1 VLEQVGKYKIKHE
14 LGRGTSS
21 AVYLA
26 YDEFADAEVAL
37 KVYQADG
44 GVRDVRVFKG
54 QFMSEAALAGK
65 LNHPHI
71 VAILDAVVDEHYTYV
86 AMEYVHGGNLSRYT
100 TVERLLP
107 VADVI
112 EMGFKC
118 CGALDYAYRQGV
130 VHRDIKPANILVAR
144 GTEVKLADF
153 GAAFLRDLETTQRV
167 RVGSPSYIAPEQIRD
182 DALTHQSDM
191 FSLGVCLYEL
201 LVGRRPFTGTTTSEV
216 LDNVL
221 NQNPVPPISL
231 RPELPVELNALVL
244 RMLAKYPEDRYPDWA
259 ELALHLARLGGLSVF
274 DQAIRDSEKFLAL
287 RPSALLDAMSDAE
300 VWEIARI
307 GRWRRVPSQTA
318 LVREGEPG
326 DSIYLL
332 ARGEAKVT
340 SRGRLL
346 NVLRAG
352 DCFGEMGYA
361 QEQTSSRMATVE
373 TTADALVAEL
383 PREYLDA
390 LSLSCQLKFNRALL
404 RTLAERLVLA
414 NARLSAAASAG
425 ARGQ

>member
-1 VLEQVGKYKIKHE
+1 LERVGKYQIKHE

-21 AVYLA
+21 IVYLA
-26 YDEFADAEVAL
+26 YDEFGDAEVAL
-37 KVYQADG
+37 KIYEAEGQ
-44 GVRDVRVFKG
+44 VRDARVFKG

-100 TVERLLP
+100 TAEWLLP

-112 EMGFKC
+112 EMAFKC
-118 CGALDYAYRQGV
+118 CGALDYAYRHGV

-153 GAAFLRDLETTQRV
+153 GAAFLRDVETTQRV

-182 DALTHQSDM
+182 DPLTHQSDM

-201 LVGRRPFTGTTTSEV
+201 LVGRRPFVGTTTAEV
-216 LDNVL
+216 LDRVL
-221 NQNPVPPISL
+221 NETPVAPIVL
-231 RPELPVELNALVL
+231 RPDLPPELDALVL
-244 RMLAKYPEDRYPDWA
+244 RMLEKYPEDRYPDWA

-274 DQAIRDSEKFLAL
+274 DQAVRDSEKFLAL
-287 RPSALLDAMSDAE
+287 RPSVLLTTLTDAE
-300 VWEIARI
+300 VWELARI
-307 GRWRRVPSQTA
+307 GRWRRVPSQSA

-332 ARGEAKVT
+332 AHGEAKVT
-340 SRGRLL
+340 VRGRLL

-352 DCFGEMGYA
+352 DCFGEMGYV
-361 QEQTSSRMATVE
+361 QEQMSNRLATVE

-383 PREYLDA
+383 PRHYLDA

-404 RTLAERLVLA
+404 RTLADRLALA
-414 NARLSAAASAG
+414 NARLSAVASG
-425 ARGQ
+425 EGRRET

>member
-1 VLEQVGKYKIKHE
+1 LEQVGKYKIKHE

-21 AVYLA
+21 VVYLA
-26 YDEFADAEVAL
+26 YDQFADADVAL
-37 KVYQADG
+37 KVYESEG
-44 GVRDVRVFKG
+44 MIRDARVFKG

-65 LNHPHI
+65 LSHPHI

-100 TVERLLP
+100 TAERLLP

-112 EMGFKC
+112 EMAFKC
-118 CGALDYAYRQGV
+118 CGALDYAYRSGV

-182 DALTHQSDM
+182 DPLTHQSDM

-201 LVGRRPFTGTTTSEV
+201 LVGRRPFTGTTTAEV
-216 LDNVL
+216 LDRVL
-221 NQNPVPPISL
+221 NEDPVAPIDL
-231 RPELPVELNALVL
+231 RHDLPAELNALVL
-244 RMLAKYPEDRYPDWA
+244 RMLQKYPEDRYPDWA
-259 ELALHLARLGGLSVF
+259 ELALHLARLGGLSRF

-287 RPSALLDAMSDAE
+287 RPTALLKTLDDAE
-300 VWEIARI
+300 LWEIARI
-307 GRWRRVPSQTA
+307 GRWRRVPSQSA

-340 SRGRLL
+340 VRGRLL
-346 NVLRAG
+346 NVLHAG
-352 DCFGEMGYA
+352 DCFGEMGYV
-361 QEQTSSRMATVE
+361 QEQTSSRQATVE
-373 TTADALVAEL
+373 TTADTLVAEL
-383 PREYLDA
+383 PRELLDA

-404 RTLAERLVLA
+404 RALADRLALA
-414 NARLSAAASAG
+414 NARLSAATT
-425 ARGQ
+425 AREA

>member
-1 VLEQVGKYKIKHE
+1 LEQIGKYKIKHE

-21 AVYLA
+21 VVYLA

-37 KVYQADG
+37 KIYDPDAPT
-44 GVRDVRVFKG
+44 RDTRVFKG

-65 LNHPHI
+65 LIHPHI
-71 VAILDAVVDEHYTYV
+71 VAILDAVVDERYTYI

-100 TVERLLP
+100 TAERLLP
-107 VADVI
+107 VADII
-112 EMGFKC
+112 EMAFKC

-182 DALTHQSDM
+182 DPLTHQSDM
-191 FSLGVCLYEL
+191 FSLGVCLYEM
-201 LVGRRPFTGTTTSEV
+201 LVGRRPFTGTSTAEV
-216 LDNVL
+216 LDRVL
-221 NQNPVPPISL
+221 NENAVPPIAL
-231 RPELPVELNALVL
+231 RGDLPVELNELVL
-244 RMLAKYPEDRYPDWA
+244 CMLQKYPEDRYPDWA

-287 RPSALLDAMSDAE
+287 RPSPLLKTLSDAE
-300 VWEIARI
+300 VWELARI
-307 GRWRRVPSQTA
+307 GRWRRIPSQSA

-346 NVLRAG
+346 NVLHAG
-352 DCFGEMGYA
+352 DCFGEMGYV
-361 QEQTSSRMATVE
+361 QEQTSNRQATVE
-373 TTADALVAEL
+373 TTADTLVAEL

-404 RTLAERLVLA
+404 RALADRLALA
-414 NARLSAAASAG
+414 NVRVSAPVAARVKSEE
-425 ARGQ
+425 

>member
-1 VLEQVGKYKIKHE
+1 MLERVGKYKIKHE

-21 AVYLA
+21 VVYLA
-26 YDEFADAEVAL
+26 YDEFADVEVAL
-37 KVYQADG
+37 KIYESESA
-44 GVRDVRVFKG
+44 VRDARVFKG

-65 LNHPHI
+65 LHHPHI

-100 TVERLLP
+100 SVERLLP

-112 EMGFKC
+112 EMAFKC
-118 CGALDYAYRQGV
+118 CGALDYAYRHGV

-182 DALTHQSDM
+182 DPLTHQSDM

-201 LVGRRPFTGTTTSEV
+201 LVGRRPFVGSSTAEV
-216 LDNVL
+216 LDRVL
-221 NQNPVPPISL
+221 NEDPLPPIGL
-231 RPELPVELNALVL
+231 RPDLPAELNALVL
-244 RMLAKYPEDRYPDWA
+244 RMLQKYPEDRYPDWA

-287 RPSALLDAMSDAE
+287 RPSSLLKALTDAE

-307 GRWRRVPSQTA
+307 GRWRRVPSQNA

-326 DSIYLL
+326 DSIFLL

-340 SRGRLL
+340 ARGRLL
-346 NVLRAG
+346 NVLHAG
-352 DCFGEMGYA
+352 DCFGEMGYV
-361 QEQTSSRMATVE
+361 QEQTSNRMATVE
-373 TTADALVAEL
+373 TTADTLLAEL

-404 RTLAERLVLA
+404 RTLADRLALA
-414 NARLSAAASAG
+414 NARLSAVAAAN
-425 ARGQ
+425 RDE

>member
-1 VLEQVGKYKIKHE
+1 MERVGKYQIKHE
-14 LGRGTSS
+14 VGRGTSS
-21 AVYLA
+21 VVYLA
-26 YDEFADAEVAL
+26 YDEFGDAEVAL
-37 KVYQADG
+37 KIYEAEGQ
-44 GVRDVRVFKG
+44 VRDARVFKG

-100 TVERLLP
+100 TAERLLP
-107 VADVI
+107 VPDVI
-112 EMGFKC
+112 EMAFKC
-118 CGALDYAYRQGV
+118 CGALDYAYRHGV

-153 GAAFLRDLETTQRV
+153 GAAFLRDVETTQRV
-167 RVGSPSYIAPEQIRD
+167 RVGSPCYIAPEQIRD
-182 DALTHQSDM
+182 DPLTHQSDM

-201 LVGRRPFTGTTTSEV
+201 LVGRRPFVGTTTAEV
-216 LDNVL
+216 LDRVL
-221 NQNPVPPISL
+221 NETPVAPIVL
-231 RPELPVELNALVL
+231 RPELPPELDALVL
-244 RMLAKYPEDRYPDWA
+244 RMLEKYPEDRYPDWA

-287 RPSALLDAMSDAE
+287 RPSALLTTLTDAE
-300 VWEIARI
+300 VWELARI
-307 GRWRRVPSQTA
+307 GRWRRVPSQSA

-332 ARGEAKVT
+332 AHGEAKVT
-340 SRGRLL
+340 VRGRLL

-352 DCFGEMGYA
+352 DCFGEMGYV
-361 QEQTSSRMATVE
+361 QQQMSNRLATVE

-383 PREYLDA
+383 PRHYLDA

-404 RTLAERLVLA
+404 RTLADRLALA
-414 NARLSAAASAG
+414 NARLSAVASG
-425 ARGQ
+425 DVRRET

>member
-1 VLEQVGKYKIKHE
+1 LEQVGKYKIKHE

-21 AVYLA
+21 VVYLA
-26 YDEFADAEVAL
+26 YDQFADADVAL
-37 KVYQADG
+37 KVYESEG
-44 GVRDVRVFKG
+44 MIRDARVFKG

-65 LNHPHI
+65 LSHPHI

-100 TVERLLP
+100 TAERLLP

-112 EMGFKC
+112 EMAFKC
-118 CGALDYAYRQGV
+118 CGALDYAYRSGV

-182 DALTHQSDM
+182 DPLTHQSDM

-201 LVGRRPFTGTTTSEV
+201 LVGRRPFTGTTTAEV
-216 LDNVL
+216 LDRVL
-221 NQNPVPPISL
+221 NEDPVAPIDL
-231 RPELPVELNALVL
+231 RRDLPAELNALVL
-244 RMLAKYPEDRYPDWA
+244 RMLQKYPEDRYPDWA
-259 ELALHLARLGGLSVF
+259 ELALDLARLGGLSRF

-287 RPSALLDAMSDAE
+287 RPSALLKTLDDAE
-300 VWEIARI
+300 LWEIARI
-307 GRWRRVPSQTA
+307 GRWRRVPSQSA

-340 SRGRLL
+340 VRGRLL
-346 NVLRAG
+346 NVLHAG
-352 DCFGEMGYA
+352 DCFGEMGYV
-361 QEQTSSRMATVE
+361 QEQSSSRQATVE
-373 TTADALVAEL
+373 TTADTLVAEL
-383 PREYLDA
+383 PREFLDA

-404 RTLAERLVLA
+404 RALADRLALA
-414 NARLSAAASAG
+414 NARLSAATT
-425 ARGQ
+425 AREA